1 MGTSSSCA
9 VQGID
14 VSVGTTGGKRW
25 WAGIALNGKLYGL
38 PCNAE
43 HLLVLDP
50 SCDEPVQLID
60 TKRIATGEGKW
71 RSTVAVG
78 GKLYGI
84 PDRAEA
90 MLVYDFVSRQVSG
103 IDTRKLSRGPFKW
116 QSAVVL
122 AGKIYGIPHHADKL
136 LVFDPK
142 SSKDSKTRGYPS
154 SKVESVTGVDT
165 THVAVGK
172 SKWLAGVSLGGK
184 VIGIPCNADALL
196 VYDPLNNA
204 CSGVPISYHATGPFK
219 WLCAVALQGILYAL
233 PCHADCV
240 LVFDPSNNRVSHVD
254 TSSISVGPGKWVSA
268 VACHGKI
275 YGIPDH
281 AKAVLV
287 FDPKSQEV
295 SGIDISHL
303 SDATSK
309 WQSVA
314 VLGSKIYAVPYNAH
328 DILVIDTSAC
338 MASSVDVRSLGSGP
352 GKWGFAAVVG
362 GCLCGLPWDAANVLI
377 YRPEV
382 VEDTPTNQE
391 ETDVSKG
398 DLEEASDPNE
408 RGFSG
413 VPDISPDLGESLI
426 QDFVG
431 AWLSEWIYFADPGKP
446 FAVPMMK
453 VNGTAVKFQVHS
465 VMDDPLQGSPAR
477 SAVVTA
483 SIPGSSVVYLVFKG
497 SSFMNDFVANAS
509 VSPDYTPFDA
519 TFNDRTTFIHHGA
532 YHATAQ
538 LRVQQWPALQEQLE
552 RCVQDGVAH
561 MVITGHSLGGQ
572 YALAFMLQVFL
583 DGVKGTSIHPLLKEA
598 RCAAFGAPMCYGAA
612 EGSDLREDLTSFM
625 YDRTAVYVNAG
636 DPAPRLWS
644 ELDLEDFMRYAISWF
659 QGKVSSFSMRILDYA
674 AGGLAQKAQ
683 DILKRPDIEKH
694 LLRPAARYVH
704 LSQIRVL
711 AKDFIL
717 WRPLNYGRMNIDDH
731 SLSSGYMPALC
742 AAFDPIAAGG
752 LWDENGQSLIDE
764 AGHGLV

>member
-362 GCLCGLPWDAANVLI
+362 QGFRIHAAVSI
-377 YRPEV
+377 PFF
-382 VEDTPTNQE
+382 EDTPTNQE

-398 DLEEASDPNE
+398 DLEEVAPKAADTPRKPRIAE
-408 RGFSG
+408 
-413 VPDISPDLGESLI
+413 VDIVVATAEKETKTLLEFLQGLKHDNADVGSTGL
-426 QDFVG
+426 DFVG

-453 VNGTAVKFQVHS
+453 FPECKIVKPS
-465 VMDDPLQGSPAR
+465 LIER
-477 SAVVTA
+477 
-483 SIPGSSVVYLVFKG
+483 
-497 SSFMNDFVANAS
+497 NDFVANAS

-532 YHATAQ
+532 YHATRRDVLPLGLQCAMGL
-538 LRVQQWPALQEQLE
+538 LR
-552 RCVQDGVAH
+552 
-561 MVITGHSLGGQ
+561 S
-572 YALAFMLQVFL
+572 
-583 DGVKGTSIHPLLKEA
+583 
-598 RCAAFGAPMCYGAA
+598 
-612 EGSDLREDLTSFM
+612 TSFGFTDGI
-625 YDRTAVYVNAG
+625 YS
-636 DPAPRLWS
+636 S
-644 ELDLEDFMRYAISWF
+644 EFQDIKPLKYAISWF

-711 AKDFIL
+711 AKE
-717 WRPLNYGRMNIDDH
+717 WTQCE
-731 SLSSGYMPALC
+731 S
-742 AAFDPIAAGG
+742 
-752 LWDENGQSLIDE
+752 
-764 AGHGLV
+764 

>member
-287 FDPKSQEV
+287 FDPKSQARLLMGWQTSLCSHVFSMFSLVFKTCFLRHKSQHEPTSVLCLGETQEV

-328 DILVIDTSAC
+328 
-338 MASSVDVRSLGSGP
+338 
-352 GKWGFAAVVG
+352 
-362 GCLCGLPWDAANVLI
+362 
-377 YRPEV
+377 
-382 VEDTPTNQE
+382 
-391 ETDVSKG
+391 
-398 DLEEASDPNE
+398 
-408 RGFSG
+408 
-413 VPDISPDLGESLI
+413 
-426 QDFVG
+426 
-431 AWLSEWIYFADPGKP
+431 
-446 FAVPMMK
+446 
-453 VNGTAVKFQVHS
+453 
-465 VMDDPLQGSPAR
+465 
-477 SAVVTA
+477 
-483 SIPGSSVVYLVFKG
+483 
-497 SSFMNDFVANAS
+497 
-509 VSPDYTPFDA
+509 
-519 TFNDRTTFIHHGA
+519 
-532 YHATAQ
+532 
-538 LRVQQWPALQEQLE
+538 
-552 RCVQDGVAH
+552 
-561 MVITGHSLGGQ
+561 
-572 YALAFMLQVFL
+572 
-583 DGVKGTSIHPLLKEA
+583 
-598 RCAAFGAPMCYGAA
+598 
-612 EGSDLREDLTSFM
+612 
-625 YDRTAVYVNAG
+625 
-636 DPAPRLWS
+636 
-644 ELDLEDFMRYAISWF
+644 LDLE
-659 QGKVSSFSMRILDYA
+659 QGEGIIMEICM
-674 AGGLAQKAQ
+674 Q
-683 DILKRPDIEKH
+683 
-694 LLRPAARYVH
+694 
-704 LSQIRVL
+704 
-711 AKDFIL
+711 
-717 WRPLNYGRMNIDDH
+717 
-731 SLSSGYMPALC
+731 
-742 AAFDPIAAGG
+742 
-752 LWDENGQSLIDE
+752 E
-764 AGHGLV
+764 A